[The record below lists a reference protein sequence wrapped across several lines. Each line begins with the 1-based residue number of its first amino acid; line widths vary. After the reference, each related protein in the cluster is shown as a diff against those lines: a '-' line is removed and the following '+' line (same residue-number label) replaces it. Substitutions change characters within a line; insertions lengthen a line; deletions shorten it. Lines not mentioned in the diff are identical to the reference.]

1 MPEVY
6 FSTDKCIRDLSGE
19 CLLWGLSS
27 TLSDNKP
34 YVDCF
39 LGDFLNF
46 RKSGLKEIFSQLP
59 LLILYYIIIFLTIN
73 INISIMIHGCH
84 KSGKPG
90 KLGKMSIFDQK
101 QGKPGKVRA
110 KVWKSGQS
118 QGIFLKMVFR
128 LLVFW

>member
-1 MPEVY
+1 
-6 FSTDKCIRDLSGE
+6 
-19 CLLWGLSS
+19 
-27 TLSDNKP
+27 
-34 YVDCF
+34 
-39 LGDFLNF
+39 
-46 RKSGLKEIFSQLP
+46 
-59 LLILYYIIIFLTIN
+59 
-73 INISIMIHGCH
+73 MIHGCH

-110 KVWKSGQS
+110 KVWKSEQS